1 MRQYIITAIERA
13 DLQPHLNAAIKIA
26 IAYID
31 QSGSLIIQV
40 DGENAA
46 IETFRAAVA
55 GTVVPKPAP
64 PISPVQFMLLF
75 PVAVRIQLRTST
87 DPVIVDLLR
96 LVDDQRLLQIDRN
109 LPSVIEA
116 IDYVGSA
123 VGMTTE
129 QIAVVK
135 GVG

>member
-1 MRQYIITAIERA
+1 MRQYIKTAIERA
-13 DLQPHLNAAIKIA
+13 DLQPHLNAANKIA
-26 IAYID
+26 IVYID
-31 QSGSLIIQV
+31 QSGSMIIQV

>member
-1 MRQYIITAIERA
+1 MRQYIKTAIERA
-13 DLQPHLNAAIKIA
+13 DLHPHLNAAIKIA
-26 IAYID
+26 IVYTD
-31 QSGSLIIQV
+31 QAGNRVIQV

-75 PVAVRIQLRTST
+75 PVAVRVQLRASN

-96 LVDDQRLLQIDRN
+96 LIDDQRLLQVDRN

-116 IDYVGSA
+116 IDYVGLAA
-123 VGMTTE
+123 VMTAE
-129 QIAVVK
+129 QIAIVK

>member
-1 MRQYIITAIERA
+1 MRQYIKTAIERA
-13 DLQPHLNAAIKIA
+13 DLQPHLNSAIKIA
-26 IAYID
+26 IVYTD
-31 QSGSLIIQV
+31 LTGNMIIQV

-46 IETFRAAVA
+46 IEAFRAAVA
-55 GTVVPKPAP
+55 GTVVSKPAP

-75 PVAVRIQLRTST
+75 PVAVRVQLRAST

-116 IDYVGSA
+116 IDYVGNSA
-123 VGMTTE
+123 GMTAE
-129 QIAVVK
+129 QIATVK
-135 GVG
+135 GV

>member
-1 MRQYIITAIERA
+1 MRQYIKTALERA
-13 DLQPHLNAAIKIA
+13 ELQPHLNAAIKIA
-26 IAYID
+26 IVYTD
-31 QSGSLIIQV
+31 QSGNMVIQV

-55 GTVVPKPAP
+55 GTVVSKPAP

-75 PVAVRIQLRTST
+75 PVSARVQLRAST

-109 LPSVIEA
+109 LPSVVEA
-116 IDYVGSA
+116 IDYVGNA
-123 VGMTTE
+123 AGMTAE
-129 QIAVVK
+129 QIATVK
-135 GVG
+135 GV

>member
-1 MRQYIITAIERA
+1 MRQYIKTAIERA
-13 DLQPHLNAAIKIA
+13 DLHPHLNAAIKIA
-26 IAYID
+26 IVYID
-31 QSGSLIIQV
+31 QSGSLIIQA

-55 GTVVPKPAP
+55 GIVVPKPAP

-75 PVAVRIQLRTST
+75 PAAVRVQLRASN
-87 DPVIVDLLR
+87 DPLIIDLLR
-96 LVDDQRLLQIDRN
+96 LIDDQRLLQIDRN

-123 VGMTTE
+123 TSMTAE

>member
-1 MRQYIITAIERA
+1 MRQYIKTAIERA
-13 DLQPHLNAAIKIA
+13 DLHPHLNAAIKIA
-26 IAYID
+26 IVYID
-31 QSGSLIIQV
+31 QSGSLIIQA

-46 IETFRAAVA
+46 IETFRAAVV
-55 GTVVPKPAP
+55 GIVVPKPAP

-75 PVAVRIQLRTST
+75 PAAVRVQLRASN
-87 DPVIVDLLR
+87 DPLIIDLLR
-96 LVDDQRLLQIDRN
+96 LIDDQRLLQIDRN

-123 VGMTTE
+123 TSMTEE

>member
-1 MRQYIITAIERA
+1 MRQYIKTAIERA
-13 DLQPHLNAAIKIA
+13 GLQPHLNAAIKIA
-26 IAYID
+26 IVYTD
-31 QSGSLIIQV
+31 QSGNMVIQV

-55 GTVVPKPAP
+55 GTVVSKPAP

-75 PVAVRIQLRTST
+75 PVAVRVQLRAST

-123 VGMTTE
+123 AGMTAE
-129 QIAVVK
+129 QIATVK